1 LAETQG
7 PSGQQPQNPFFSNL
21 ILPGQST
28 GLKGDVTINTSSA
41 KKAFEDLQSLL
52 TGMMRSYGEE
62 WGNVTNDSLKKQE
75 RFYRAIGDKESERR
89 AMLTRYKNEA
99 IAAIDAET
107 VATIAGL
114 EEKARAGQMAHEELE
129 KQKTETT
136 LKAENVRKNIVTQT
150 EKSIK
155 QEGGLLSKIQAVS
168 NKVGGPIG
176 GLVSGVANIIAEPE
190 IAIPAA
196 IIGAMI
202 EIANKRAA
210 FTKTG
215 IQLAGAGFGQL
226 GEGAATTQTKATG
239 FDVRLFRGLNGAISP
254 EEQRAIIGG
263 MATSRTMISQ
273 ATGTS
278 GMEAVRGNLGLFA
291 NVLPDAAKEMELFTD
306 ATKSLGMSQK
316 DISTTF
322 FQSSKNAKDLKITQL
337 DAIATQIEMQ
347 KALRNITNDGTVA
360 ASVLDNV
367 GGFFK
372 DIGKSETERTRMT
385 LGIAQAGAN
394 LTLPQMTGMATFV
407 NGGKMPTFEAMFG
420 APSSGIGPSN
430 GGIVGNPFSMM
441 GQFIQKVGNQFKD
454 PMQRMFVADA
464 LNKQLNL
471 GIQIQDLPK
480 LFALSEQ
487 LVQGGPGG
495 ITQEDYA
502 KKVQDL
508 SKAGKQMSIEG
519 MEKLTE
525 IVGPI
530 KEIENFFE
538 NFWTLLDAR
547 VQTITSSV
555 NHINPFAPL
564 SNKEVTE
571 KNIKRE
577 IDKKKFPAL
586 KDE

>member
-1 LAETQG
+1 
-7 PSGQQPQNPFFSNL
+7 
-21 ILPGQST
+21 
-28 GLKGDVTINTSSA
+28 
-41 KKAFEDLQSLL
+41 
-52 TGMMRSYGEE
+52 
-62 WGNVTNDSLKKQE
+62 
-75 RFYRAIGDKESERR
+75 
-89 AMLTRYKNEA
+89 
-99 IAAIDAET
+99 
-107 VATIAGL
+107 
-114 EEKARAGQMAHEELE
+114 
-129 KQKTETT
+129 
-136 LKAENVRKNIVTQT
+136 
-150 EKSIK
+150 
-155 QEGGLLSKIQAVS
+155 
-168 NKVGGPIG
+168 
-176 GLVSGVANIIAEPE
+176 
-190 IAIPAA
+190 
-196 IIGAMI
+196 
-202 EIANKRAA
+202 
-210 FTKTG
+210 
-215 IQLAGAGFGQL
+215 
-226 GEGAATTQTKATG
+226 
-239 FDVRLFRGLNGAISP
+239 
-254 EEQRAIIGG
+254 
-263 MATSRTMISQ
+263 
-273 ATGTS
+273 
-278 GMEAVRGNLGLFA
+278 
-291 NVLPDAAKEMELFTD
+291 
-306 ATKSLGMSQK
+306 
-316 DISTTF
+316 
-322 FQSSKNAKDLKITQL
+322 
-337 DAIATQIEMQ
+337 
-347 KALRNITNDGTVA
+347 
-360 ASVLDNV
+360 
-367 GGFFK
+367 
-372 DIGKSETERTRMT
+372 
-385 LGIAQAGAN
+385 
-394 LTLPQMTGMATFV
+394 
-407 NGGKMPTFEAMFG
+407 MPTFEAMFG

>member
-1 LAETQG
+1 MAETQG